1 MTEEKHLDIGFQ
13 KRFSKNLLSN
23 IVYFVL
29 SIIVGLA
36 LVPFFLDSLGESA
49 YGLVPLATSLTSYVT
64 LFIDGVNE
72 SISRYLTIDLQQGRL
87 KKALITYNTALFG
100 TLGILILMIPIGV
113 AVALFSP
120 TFFDIGTA
128 NPTDVMLLFGL
139 ILASIYVR
147 AWSSNFMVT
156 LFAYNRLDMRNH
168 INNLNLLLQ
177 VVAVV
182 ILFATAGPTLP
193 NVGLSYLLAAAAS
206 LILAVILS
214 KKVCPT
220 LQVSI
225 TSFSFYHLK
234 EIVGTS
240 LWIVLA
246 KLGVVLRSQLALMI
260 VNVMFGTIAGTE
272 YSLVLTWN
280 TLIISIIS
288 LITSCFVPMSY
299 SYRANDD
306 KEGLTRFTQ
315 FTVKMVTLATALLV
329 GLVSIFAGQLMTI
342 WVGSE
347 YADLAPLMRIVIV
360 GCIFAV
366 QSACCSA
373 INAAYLRVRFPAFA
387 NLVAG
392 GLNIILALVLP
403 GLFNLGICGV
413 ALATTLSTLLLAGI
427 LSPMNGAY
435 ILKVP
440 LFTFIKP
447 AIVGYL
453 ALIILMIFGRL
464 ITSIVSIEGIM
475 LTFISGGCISL
486 LYIIIVWCFVVK
498 KEERILVLA
507 VIPSMISSRIPKF
520 IREF

>member
-1 MTEEKHLDIGFQ
+1 MTEDKHLDIGFQ

-23 IVYFVL
+23 IIYFIL

-36 LVPFFLDSLGESA
+36 LVPFFLDTLGESA

-87 KKALITYNTALFG
+87 KKAITTYNTALFG
-100 TLGILILMIPIGV
+100 TMGILILMIPIGIV
-113 AVALFSP
+113 AAIFSP
-120 TFFDIGTA
+120 TFFEIGTA

-139 ILASIYVR
+139 ILASVYIR

-156 LFAYNRLDMRNH
+156 LFAYNRLDMRNY
-168 INNLNLLLQ
+168 INNLNLLVQ

-182 ILFATAGPTLP
+182 ILFAVSGPTLP
-193 NVGLSYLLAAAAS
+193 NVGMSYLIASVAA

-214 KKVCPT
+214 KRVCPS
-220 LQVSI
+220 LHVSA
-225 TSFSFYHLK
+225 TSFSFSHLK
-234 EIVGTS
+234 EIVSVS

-299 SYRANDD
+299 SYRAKDD
-306 KEGLTRFTQ
+306 KEGLTRFTK
-315 FTVKMVTLATALLV
+315 FTVKVVTLATALLV
-329 GLVSIFAGQLMTI
+329 GLVSIFAGQLMKI
-342 WVGSE
+342 WVGAE
-347 YADLAPLMRIVIV
+347 YADLAMLVCVVII

-366 QSACCSA
+366 QSSCCSA

-392 GLNIILALVLP
+392 VVNIILALALP
-403 GLFNLGICGV
+403 RVFDMGIYGV
-413 ALATTLSTLLLAGI
+413 AIATTLATLLLSGF

-447 AIVGYL
+447 AIAGYI
-453 ALIILMIFGRL
+453 ALIILIISGRIL
-464 ITSIVSIEGIM
+464 TSIISIDGIL
-475 LTFISGGCISL
+475 LTFISGGSIAI
-486 LYIIIVWCFVVK
+486 LYTIIVWCFVIK
-498 KEERILVLA
+498 KEERKIVLA
-507 VIPSMISSRIPKF
+507 VIPTMISSKIPKL

>member
-1 MTEEKHLDIGFQ
+1 MTEDKHLDIGFQ

-23 IVYFVL
+23 IIYFIL

-36 LVPFFLDSLGESA
+36 LVPFFLDTLGESA

-87 KKALITYNTALFG
+87 KKAITTYNTALFG
-100 TLGILILMIPIGV
+100 TLGILIIMIPVGIV
-113 AVALFSP
+113 AAVFSP
-120 TFFDIGTA
+120 TFFEIGTA
-128 NPTDVMLLFGL
+128 NPVDVMLLFGL
-139 ILASIYVR
+139 ILASVYVR

-156 LFAYNRLDMRNH
+156 LFAYNRLDMRNY
-168 INNLNLLLQ
+168 INNLNLLVQ

-182 ILFATAGPTLP
+182 ILFAVAGPTLP
-193 NVGLSYLLAAAAS
+193 NVGLSYLLAAVAA
-206 LILAVILS
+206 LLLAVILS
-214 KKVCPT
+214 KRVCPT

-225 TSFSFYHLK
+225 TSFSFSHLK

-246 KLGVVLRSQLALMI
+246 KLGVVLRSQLALII

-288 LITSCFVPMSY
+288 LITNCFVPMSY
-299 SYRANDD
+299 SYRAKDD

-342 WVGSE
+342 WVGAE
-347 YADLAPLMRIVIV
+347 YADLAILMMIVTV
-360 GCIFAV
+360 GCLFLV
-366 QSACCSA
+366 QSSCCAS
-373 INAAYLRVRFPAFA
+373 INAAYLRVRMPAYA

-392 GLNIILALVLP
+392 SANIILALLLAPV
-403 GLFNLGICGV
+403 LGIYGI
-413 ALATTLSTLLLAGI
+413 ALATTIATFFLTAFF
-427 LSPMNGAY
+427 SPMYGAH
-435 ILKVP
+435 ILKKP
-440 LFTFIKP
+440 LNTFMKP
-447 AIVGYL
+447 AITGYVAFCILLVCGLIFTVIVTVSGFLDICL
-453 ALIILMIFGRL
+453 AGGLFAVIYCLII
-464 ITSIVSIEGIM
+464 
-475 LTFISGGCISL
+475 
-486 LYIIIVWCFVVK
+486 WFVVMK
-498 KEERILVLA
+498 KEERILLLTIVPPA
-507 VIPSMISSRIPKF
+507 IVKFIPKF
-520 IREF
+520 IRNF